1 MHPCSFVA
9 RRRSALPAVT
19 GDIDPSVANTAGRMV
34 NLGRGMIGLWT
45 GNASDGDFANLRI
58 THMK

>member
-1 MHPCSFVA
+1 
-9 RRRSALPAVT
+9 
-19 GDIDPSVANTAGRMV
+19 MV